1 MAMMIE
7 RFAFFCKAAIE
18 FLSYIDDDFMPDI
31 IHCNDW
37 QTGPM
42 CVYLKDKYSLIKDYK
57 NIRTLYTVHN
67 LQYQGMFPKHA
78 LSMMELDENFIFIS
92 KKRDSILSKYGRKI
106 FL

>member
-1 MAMMIE
+1 MHTDVPTYLIGNDYYFGRSGYYGYGDDDE
-7 RFAFFCKAAIE
+7 RFAFFCKVAIE

-67 LQYQGMFPKHA
+67 LQYQGMF
-78 LSMMELDENFIFIS
+78 LNTL
-92 KKRDSILSKYGRKI
+92 LV
-106 FL
+106 